1 MKPPIDANERELIL
15 KEEVYAVVG
24 CAIEVLNVR
33 GHGLHE
39 KIYENCLGVEFR
51 LRGIPYTQ
59 QERHRVIYKGEVVG
73 EYVPDLV
80 AEGKLIVDT
89 KTIERITDH
98 ERGQMLNY
106 LRITGLPAGVIL
118 NFKHARLE
126 WERLV
131 LTKEPRMNAN
141 QRPLEGADFQAA
153 PKRP

>member
-1 MKPPIDANERELIL
+1 MNANKCELIFQ
-15 KEEVYAVVG
+15 EEVYAVVG
-24 CAIEVLNVR
+24 CALEVLNVR

-59 QERHRVIYKGEVVG
+59 QERHRVLYKGELVG
-73 EYVPDLV
+73 EYIPDLV
-80 AEGKLIVDT
+80 VQQKLIVDA
-89 KTIERITDH
+89 KTIDRITGH

-106 LRITGLPAGVIL
+106 LRITALPVGVIL

-131 LTKEPRMNAN
+131 LTREPRMDAN
-141 QRPLEGADFQAA
+141 
-153 PKRP
+153 KRELIL